1 MAIFGEVAAAVAIQY
16 GLKHLLLIQECKI
29 HKNQDIFL

>member
-1 MAIFGEVAAAVAIQY
+1 MAIYGEVAAAVAIPY
-16 GLKHLLLIQECKI
+16 GLKHLVLIQECKI